1 MKIEYQEK
9 FIEFK
14 EQLSSFLYRLLTNKQ
29 DVEDIIQDT
38 YIQVFDKIETFKN
51 TSSFKTWVFTIA
63 LNKARNHLTKL
74 KRWSEN
80 TQDYGANLHEQ
91 STELWDK
98 MVSVFETTPDK
109 QYEVKEHPTYCFNCI
124 NKTLKIEQQ
133 TCLLLK
139 EVHNFKVH
147 EIIKITG
154 LSEGKV
160 KHAIADARKNMIRI
174 FDNRCSFVNKKG
186 VCHQC
191 TTLTGMLN
199 KKQNTEEQLNK
210 LRLIQENNNPDKEY
224 LLNLRIEIVKS
235 INPLNAPNFN
245 MHNYMLSSAEKWV
258 EMGKEKKVLET
269 RPKSF
274 ATLSKA

>member
-51 TSSFKTWVFTIA
+51 TSSYKTWVFTIA

-109 QYEVKEHPTYCFNCI
+109 QYEVKEHLTYCFNCI
-124 NKTLKIEQQ
+124 NKTLKTEQQ
-133 TCLLLK
+133 ICLLLK

-160 KHAIADARKNMIRI
+160 KHAIANARKNMIRI

-191 TTLTGMLN
+191 TTLTGQLN
-199 KKQNTEEQLNK
+199 KKQNIEEQLNK
-210 LRLIQENNNPDKEY
+210 LRLIRENNNPDKEY

-269 RPKSF
+269 RPKSL
-274 ATLSKA
+274 AILSKA